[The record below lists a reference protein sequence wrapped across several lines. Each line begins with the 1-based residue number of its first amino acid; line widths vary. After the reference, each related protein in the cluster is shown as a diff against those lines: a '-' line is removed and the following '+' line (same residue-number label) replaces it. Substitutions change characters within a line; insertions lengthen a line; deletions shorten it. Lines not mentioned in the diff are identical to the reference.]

1 MFNFI
6 LIIMIMIFNVS
17 VYAEQTVV
25 PTDQNITIKRDFDL
39 SQDTP
44 DLSIWMQK
52 INGLSPIDLEN
63 WTNTYGGEVY
73 FCLSDENP
81 EYGACKSRAS
91 RPGVAGTT
99 IIRLQL
105 TERRSGMRTIVELEG
120 MSGMYFSDEDIQ
132 TKCTM
137 TKPATNYNPS
147 VFNLSSLPQINPKCQ
162 YLGRDGGWWTA
173 SGEGTYLTV
182 KLSTGQQFPVGGVW
196 EGTLILKQGSYY
208 KSQGRV
214 SDATWTA
221 HLQFD
226 VTDANHIDIYFPEFG
241 TAAPL
246 VPLNIHPTG
255 GASPTPGGQDVT
267 NLDMCLYDGF
277 NVNSSKYEVLLEDGN
292 HHTPAGRPMGW
303 FSVYRDGGDENQPR
317 DRIDYQVRMNNPE
330 TDAMMDVRNG
340 ELITWNAVNTHRVRP
355 VRLPSI
361 SYPVL
366 CAPTPL
372 EFRVNKF
379 ATADKN
385 AGQYH
390 GTLRVTFTPTTTTL

>member
-1 MFNFI
+1 MIRLINYMRYIKYSI
-6 LIIMIMIFNVS
+6 LIFYILPALVRAEVLPPSSKFKNFVANYDLNQTEQHYSFLWDDSGGYDTDNPELWDGNVM
-17 VYAEQTVV
+17 V
-25 PTDQNITIKRDFDL
+25 
-39 SQDTP
+39 
-44 DLSIWMQK
+44 
-52 INGLSPIDLEN
+52 
-63 WTNTYGGEVY
+63 
-73 FCLSDENP
+73 CLSESDTT
-81 EYGACKSRAS
+81 YGACDTNVYNGRPFSGAS
-91 RPGVAGTT
+91 
-99 IIRLQL
+99 IIKLQV
-105 TERRSGMRTIVELEG
+105 TERRSGARINVLIRGNKGQYYENATDHCG
-120 MSGMYFSDEDIQ
+120 SDNHVFPASKMNSVTTVRCVDKNNKGYGFGVYSYYQ
-132 TKCTM
+132 STM
-137 TKPATNYNPS
+137 FP
-147 VFNLSSLPQINPKCQ
+147 F
-162 YLGRDGGWWTA
+162 GGI
-173 SGEGTYLTV
+173 
-182 KLSTGQQFPVGGVW
+182 W
-196 EGTLILKQGSYY
+196 EGTLKLNELDKNGSLL
-208 KSQGRV
+208 
-214 SDATWTA
+214 ATWITNI
-221 HLQFD
+221 QYNI
-226 VTDANHIDIYFPEFG
+226 TDANHIDIYFPEFG

-267 NLDMCLYDGF
+267 SLDMCLYDGF

-372 EFRVNKF
+372 EFRINKF

>member
-1 MFNFI
+1 M
-6 LIIMIMIFNVS
+6 
-17 VYAEQTVV
+17 
-25 PTDQNITIKRDFDL
+25 
-39 SQDTP
+39 
-44 DLSIWMQK
+44 
-52 INGLSPIDLEN
+52 PI
-63 WTNTYGGEVY
+63 
-73 FCLSDENP
+73 
-81 EYGACKSRAS
+81 
-91 RPGVAGTT
+91 
-99 IIRLQL
+99 
-105 TERRSGMRTIVELEG
+105 
-120 MSGMYFSDEDIQ
+120 
-132 TKCTM
+132 
-137 TKPATNYNPS
+137 
-147 VFNLSSLPQINPKCQ
+147 
-162 YLGRDGGWWTA
+162 
-173 SGEGTYLTV
+173 
-182 KLSTGQQFPVGGVW
+182 GGVW
-196 EGTLILKQGSYY
+196 EGVLKLQERDANNQKLATVILN
-208 KSQGRV
+208 
-214 SDATWTA
+214 
-221 HLQFD
+221 
-226 VTDANHIDIYFPEFG
+226 VTFNITDTNHIDIYFPEFG

-246 VPLNIHPTG
+246 VPLNIHPTS
-255 GASPTPGGQDVT
+255 GANPTPGGQDVT

-330 TDAMMDVRNG
+330 TDAMMNVRNG

-372 EFRVNKF
+372 ELRVNKF

>member
-1 MFNFI
+1 MFQIIKDAKFI
-6 LIIMIMIFNVS
+6 KYMALFFVLSPYPALAEGTIPATDKNIM
-17 VYAEQTVV
+17 
-25 PTDQNITIKRDFDL
+25 IKRDWDL
-39 SQDTP
+39 GKSNMPEIQ
-44 DLSIWMQK
+44 LFYHE
-52 INGLSPIDLEN
+52 INGVAPGDI
-63 WTNTYGGEVY
+63 TYSYDGIV
-73 FCLSDENP
+73 CLSNTNP
-81 EYGACKSRAS
+81 EYGSCVTNYSRRTVDGIS
-91 RPGVAGTT
+91 N
-99 IIRLQL
+99 INLQL
-105 TERRSGMRTIVELEG
+105 TERRSGMKANINLTG
-120 MSGMYFSDEDIQ
+120 YASKYYPDISVCNIQ
-132 TKCTM
+132 M
-137 TKPATNYNPS
+137 PPSNYIDSP
-147 VFNLSSLPQINPKCQ
+147 
-162 YLGRDGGWWTA
+162 
-173 SGEGTYLTV
+173 TYLYSAPYAIQKQKCLAWDGRAATEITNPGWALTI
-182 KLSTGQQFPVGGVW
+182 KIPQGQNLPVGGVW
-196 EGTLILKQGSYY
+196 EGNMILKQVNSLGIN
-208 KSQGRV
+208 
-214 SDATWTA
+214 ATWKA

-226 VTDANHIDIYFPEFG
+226 VTDTNHIDIYFPEFG

-292 HHTPAGRPMGW
+292 HRTPAGRPMGW

>member
-1 MFNFI
+1 MNR
-6 LIIMIMIFNVS
+6 IIENSGCLRYLLFALNLFS
-17 VYAEQTVV
+17 VCTPHSVLASVV
-25 PTDQNITIKRDFDL
+25 PPQDMVIDFSATVDL
-39 SQDTP
+39 YGQSF
-44 DLSIWMQK
+44 INQK
-52 INGLSPIDLEN
+52 I
-63 WTNTYGGEVY
+63 YGGFDTDNPERWGGNGWV
-73 FCLSDENP
+73 CLSETDP
-81 EYGACKSRAS
+81 TYGACVTNMGN
-91 RPGVAGTT
+91 RPAPRPT
-99 IIRLQL
+99 IIKLRLK
-105 TERRSGMRTIVELEG
+105 ERRSGITTLLNLRGLQSAFDDLPDHYNNANVAI
-120 MSGMYFSDEDIQ
+120 
-132 TKCTM
+132 
-137 TKPATNYNPS
+137 NYNK
-147 VFNLSSLPQINPKCQ
+147 VMKT
-162 YLGRDGGWWTA
+162 YY
-173 SGEGTYLTV
+173 GELIAGKFITV
-182 KLSTGQQFPVGGVW
+182 ATGNSEDEHDPTLNIIDFILIGGVW
-196 EGTLILKQGSYY
+196 EGVLKLQERDANNQKLATVILN
-208 KSQGRV
+208 
-214 SDATWTA
+214 
-221 HLQFD
+221 
-226 VTDANHIDIYFPEFG
+226 VTFNITDTNHIDIYFPEFG

-246 VPLNIHPTG
+246 VPLNIHPTS
-255 GASPTPGGQDVT
+255 GANPTPGGQDVT

-330 TDAMMDVRNG
+330 TDAMMNVRNG

-372 EFRVNKF
+372 ELRVNKF

>member
-1 MFNFI
+1 MSLLINCMRYIKYSI
-6 LIIMIMIFNVS
+6 LIFCILPSLVRSEVLPPISKSKNLIINSDLNEIISRPELVWDDSGGYDTDNPGLWNGNVM
-17 VYAEQTVV
+17 V
-25 PTDQNITIKRDFDL
+25 
-39 SQDTP
+39 
-44 DLSIWMQK
+44 
-52 INGLSPIDLEN
+52 
-63 WTNTYGGEVY
+63 
-73 FCLSDENP
+73 CLSESNTT
-81 EYGACKSRAS
+81 YGACETNIYNGKPSAQPTS
-91 RPGVAGTT
+91 
-99 IIRLQL
+99 IYLKL
-105 TERRSGMRTIVELEG
+105 TERRSGAIINVETYG
-120 MSGMYFSDEDIQ
+120 YKGQYFENAADNCQDFGHVFLGSKMNSVTTRNCSSKKNKGYGFVIYSSIYSHVSD
-132 TKCTM
+132 M
-137 TKPATNYNPS
+137 
-147 VFNLSSLPQINPKCQ
+147 
-162 YLGRDGGWWTA
+162 
-173 SGEGTYLTV
+173 
-182 KLSTGQQFPVGGVW
+182 FPFAGVW
-196 EGTLILKQGSYY
+196 EGTLKLNELDKNGSLL
-208 KSQGRV
+208 
-214 SDATWTA
+214 ATWTA
-221 HLQFD
+221 NLQYNI
-226 VTDANHIDIYFPEFG
+226 TDANHIDIYFPEFG

-355 VRLPSI
+355 VRLPAI

>member
-1 MFNFI
+1 MIQKYNHKISVVQLWVWLVCAIFT
-6 LIIMIMIFNVS
+6 LIIMTPTPAMAEFIPPHDS
-17 VYAEQTVV
+17 EQTLTTTYDFND
-25 PTDQNITIKRDFDL
+25 TDPIYI
-39 SQDTP
+39 DTSIPGAGDSDNP
-44 DLSIWMQK
+44 DRWGL
-52 INGLSPIDLEN
+52 NGF
-63 WTNTYGGEVY
+63 V
-73 FCLSDENP
+73 CLSATDTR
-81 EYGACKSRAS
+81 YGACPYLNIDKS
-91 RPGVAGTT
+91 GVRMGYTPVLATFK
-99 IIRLQL
+99 
-105 TERRSGMRTIVELEG
+105 EKRSGISFVTTVYFTWQYRTIATF
-120 MSGMYFSDEDIQ
+120 SGYMYFSFNRSQ
-132 TKCTM
+132 TGIDDKGNPGY
-137 TKPATNYNPS
+137 TKLLKLATP
-147 VFNLSSLPQINPKCQ
+147 P
-162 YLGRDGGWWTA
+162 DM
-173 SGEGTYLTV
+173 
-182 KLSTGQQFPVGGVW
+182 FPFGGVW
-196 EGTLILKQGSYY
+196 EGTLKIQERDSNNQPLALHTVHVEVNAIDS
-208 KSQGRV
+208 
-214 SDATWTA
+214 
-221 HLQFD
+221 
-226 VTDANHIDIYFPEFG
+226 NHIDIYFPEFG

-255 GASPTPGGQDVT
+255 GASPTPGSQDVT

-292 HHTPAGRPMGW
+292 HHTPAGRPMGL